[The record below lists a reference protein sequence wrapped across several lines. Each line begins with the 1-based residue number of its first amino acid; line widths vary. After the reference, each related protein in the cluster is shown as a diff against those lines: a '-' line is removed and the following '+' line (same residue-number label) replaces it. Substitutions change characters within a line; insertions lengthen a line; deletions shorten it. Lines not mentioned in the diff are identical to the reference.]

1 MSRSAKKPKD
11 EDVSLGLDERK
22 IRKTALISLRNRF
35 RRPKYADRLE
45 NGCYNFA
52 IDYCDANNLG
62 AEMVISIYIDRIT
75 DIDNCCRDLSFS
87 ERIIANDFKVIEET
101 TENISTEDDASIA
114 KATTHAPANFRYVT
128 VEEVPYLQLHQLDAK
143 NWSDLIARKRLRED
157 KMKNASTTD
166 LFTCSK
172 CGHKKSYIWRL
183 QTRSAD
189 EPMTTF
195 IRCLICSHTFKQ

>member
-1 MSRSAKKPKD
+1 MSRIKKSKD
-11 EDVSLGLDERK
+11 EDSAIILDEAAVRK
-22 IRKTALISLRNRF
+22 DALTRLRKRF
-35 RRPKYADRLE
+35 RLPKYADRLE

-62 AEMVISIYIDRIT
+62 AEMVISIYMDRTT
-75 DIDNCCRDLSFS
+75 DFENCCKDLAFA
-87 ERIIANDFKVIEET
+87 ERIMANDFKVTEES
-101 TENISTEDDASIA
+101 TENIAAEDEDATKST
-114 KATTHAPANFRYVT
+114 KPPANFRYVT
-128 VEEVPYLQLHQLDAK
+128 ISEVPYLQLQQLDSK
-143 NWSDLIARKRLRED
+143 NWIDLISRKRLRED

-172 CGHKKSYIWRL
+172 CGHKKSYIWRM